1 MPKFDWQDARRA
13 TILAD
18 GEMLKEI
25 IWLDTDKREF
35 EQYVSAPEGYPCT
48 LVINAAGRIESQIR
62 KFRSCTVSETA
73 TVVTILIEGLD
84 DGIHRPGT

>member
-1 MPKFDWQDARRA
+1 MPRFDWQDARRA

-35 EQYVSAPEGYPCT
+35 EQYVLAPVGKPFI
-48 LVINAAGRIESQIR
+48 LSFNAKGELESQVR
-62 KFRSCTVSETA
+62 KFRSCTVSETSSG
-73 TVVTILIEGLD
+73 ILITLEGLD
-84 DGIHRPGT
+84 DDNRPSA

>member
-1 MPKFDWQDARRA
+1 MPRFDWQDARRA

-25 IWLDTDKREF
+25 IWLDTDKHEF

-48 LVINAAGRIESQIR
+48 LFINAAGRIESQIR
-62 KFRSCTVSETA
+62 KFRSCTVSETPSE
-73 TVVTILIEGLD
+73 VVITLEGLD
-84 DGIHRPGT
+84 DDNRPRI

>member
-1 MPKFDWQDARRA
+1 MPRFDWQDARRA

-35 EQYVSAPEGYPCT
+35 EQYVLAPVGKPFILSFNVKGE
-48 LVINAAGRIESQIR
+48 IESQVR
-62 KFRSCTVSETA
+62 RFESCEFSETPSEVNI
-73 TVVTILIEGLD
+73 TLKGLD
-84 DGIHRPGT
+84 YDNRPGT

>member
-1 MPKFDWQDARRA
+1 MPRFDWQDARRA

-35 EQYVSAPEGYPCT
+35 EQYVLAPVGQPFI
-48 LVINAAGRIESQIR
+48 LSFNAKGEIESQVR
-62 KFRSCTVSETA
+62 KFESCEVSETSSEVFI
-73 TVVTILIEGLD
+73 TLK
-84 DGIHRPGT
+84 GIDYDRRPSA

>member
-35 EQYVSAPEGYPCT
+35 EQYVLAPVGQPFI
-48 LVINAAGRIESQIR
+48 LSFNAKAKLSL
-62 KFRSCTVSETA
+62 KFGSLSPAKCQKRQAKCLS
-73 TVVTILIEGLD
+73 
-84 DGIHRPGT
+84 H